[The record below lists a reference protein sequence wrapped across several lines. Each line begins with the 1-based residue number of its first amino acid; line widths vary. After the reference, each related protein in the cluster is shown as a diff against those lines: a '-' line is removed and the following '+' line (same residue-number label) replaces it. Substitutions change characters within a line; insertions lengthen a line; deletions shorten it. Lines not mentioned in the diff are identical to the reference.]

1 MIEKLDETTFLKKA
15 FKAYDNPHCVSL
27 QEFENDISKFSY
39 IKKILTQY
47 SQSGDINERLF
58 LNHIVVCFNL
68 FGNDALILLLYRV
81 NKEQWK
87 YLFPFLILLNR
98 LPDYIP
104 EFNLNTSDIP
114 LDMNIVERLRKL

>member
-1 MIEKLDETTFLKKA
+1 MIEKIDEATFLKKA
-15 FKAYDNPHCVSL
+15 FRAYDNPHCVSL
-27 QEFENDISKFSY
+27 KEFETDLSKFSY

-47 SQSGDINERLF
+47 TQTGDINERLF

-68 FGNDALILLLYRV
+68 FGNDATVLLLYRV
-81 NKEQWK
+81 IPEHWK
-87 YLFPFLILLNR
+87 YLFPFLVMLGR

-114 LDMNIVERLRKL
+114 LDQPIVDKLRNL

>member
-68 FGNDALILLLYRV
+68 FGKDALILLLYRV

-104 EFNLNTSDIP
+104 EFNLNTSDIS